1 MKKSTLLTIIAL
13 ALSFASAKAD
23 VVINN
28 ESYSTYGYGIC
39 NWLQTHFHKQW
50 GDTIT
55 DAELATVKILN
66 TNEMSHASGG
76 SWIGLFPEL
85 EHLTVRSWVPPRISG
100 ITEYNWITTLNL
112 SNNKKLK
119 YIRWVTSDPN
129 GEYPECCTPLEYFNI
144 DGLTELDTVIISFN
158 KLDTLDFSHCTKL
171 KYLSVTGSSALACF
185 KLDGCEASK
194 HSIVATTNSES
205 WI

>member
-50 GDTIT
+50 GDTVT

-100 ITEYNWITTLNL
+100 IPEYWHDIRYQYPRDKQNAPHQNNQRFQKAL
-112 SNNKKLK
+112 SDKQPLLRRLQKFCRVSD
-119 YIRWVTSDPN
+119 IRKHP
-129 GEYPECCTPLEYFNI
+129 YPSLWQRPSRAHSKNPPHHLFFP
-144 DGLTELDTVIISFN
+144 GIS
-158 KLDTLDFSHCTKL
+158 
-171 KYLSVTGSSALACF
+171 YLSS
-185 KLDGCEASK
+185 
-194 HSIVATTNSES
+194 
-205 WI
+205 